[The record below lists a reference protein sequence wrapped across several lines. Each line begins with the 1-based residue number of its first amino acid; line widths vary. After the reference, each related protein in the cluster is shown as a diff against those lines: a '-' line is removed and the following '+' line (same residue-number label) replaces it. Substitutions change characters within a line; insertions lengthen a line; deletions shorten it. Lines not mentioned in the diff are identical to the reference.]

1 MRLLPPN
8 ARASGE
14 IRFCN
19 GDGSLDL
26 LQLSDAAMRPLRGS
40 QLAMIFQEPMTALNP
55 VMRVG
60 DQIAEAVL
68 AHCPAE
74 KKAAKKTPGAGRSS
88 RWTKLASPI
97 QNAGRGIIR
106 TSFRAVCGSG

>member
-1 MRLLPPN
+1 M
-8 ARASGE
+8 
-14 IRFCN
+14 
-19 GDGSLDL
+19 

-68 AHCPAE
+68 AHGRDFE
-74 KKAAKKTPGAGRSS
+74 KRRLEVGRSP
-88 RWTKLASPI
+88 R
-97 QNAGRGIIR
+97 
-106 TSFRAVCGSG
+106 